1 MPDWEPFAP
10 LVELCRKY
18 GIDKHAAYRGV
29 RDGTLDAR
37 LPRGCKRGYRCRES
51 EFRRW
56 LEEVYFGRCD

>member
-1 MPDWEPFAP
+1 MPDWEPFVP
-10 LVELCRKY
+10 LVELCKRY
-18 GIDKHAAYRGV
+18 GIDKHAAYNGV

-56 LEEVYFGRCD
+56 LEEVHFGRCD